1 MDRHNGAMKIELV
14 LGSGAA
20 RGIAHVGVLRELEA
34 RGHEVVRLHGT
45 SMGALVGGAYACGT
59 LDRFE
64 EIARS
69 TGLRRALWHLDAAFD
84 GSGVVAGRRVRR
96 LLRVLYGDRRIE
108 ELPLPFSATTVDL
121 TGWEEVVLTE
131 GPLAAAVHA
140 SIAIPGLFA
149 PVRSRRRVLVDG
161 SLTTPL
167 PIPTER
173 DPAAD
178 LLLSVSALGAPE
190 EAARL
195 GRRPPR
201 FMPGILTT
209 TFDILLHSVERAA
222 IANRPEGVHIDLP
235 ANITN
240 NMAFHRSGDVIDA
253 GRRVAAAALDREGL

>member
-1 MDRHNGAMKIELV
+1 MKIDLV

-34 RGHEVVRLHGT
+34 RGHEVVRLQGT

-59 LDRFE
+59 LDLFE

-69 TGLRRALWHLDAAFD
+69 TGLRRALWHLDAAVD
-84 GSGVVAGRRVRR
+84 GSGLVAGRRVRR

-108 ELPLPFSATTVDL
+108 DLPLPFSATTVDL

-131 GPLAAAVHA
+131 GPLAAAVQA

-149 PVRSRRRVLVDG
+149 PVRSGRRVLVDG

-167 PIPTER
+167 PIPEQRYPT
-173 DPAAD
+173 AD

-190 EAARL
+190 EAARRA
-195 GRRPPR
+195 RRAPR

-222 IANRPEGVHIDLP
+222 IAARPEGLHIDMP

-240 NMAFHRSGDVIDA
+240 NMAFHRSGAVIDA
-253 GRRVAAAALDREGL
+253 GRRVAAVAMDRAGL

>member
-1 MDRHNGAMKIELV
+1 MKIDLV

-45 SMGALVGGAYACGT
+45 SMGALVGAAYACGT
-59 LDRFE
+59 LDLFE

-69 TGLRRALWHLDAAFD
+69 TGLRRALWHLDAALD
-84 GSGVVAGRRVRR
+84 GSGIVAGRRVRR

-108 ELPLPFSATTVDL
+108 DLPIPFSATTVDL
-121 TGWEEVVLTE
+121 TGWEEVVLTD

-149 PVRSRRRVLVDG
+149 PVRSRHRVLVDG

-167 PIPTER
+167 PIPTQR

-190 EAARL
+190 EAVRL

-201 FMPGILTT
+201 LIPGILTT

-235 ANITN
+235 AKITN

-253 GRRVAAAALDREGL
+253 GRRVAVAALDREGL